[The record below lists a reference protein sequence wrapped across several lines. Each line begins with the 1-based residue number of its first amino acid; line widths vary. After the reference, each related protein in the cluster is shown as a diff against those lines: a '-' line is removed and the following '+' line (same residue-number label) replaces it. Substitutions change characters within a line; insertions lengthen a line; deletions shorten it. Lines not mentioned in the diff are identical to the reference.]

1 MAAPPFDFV
10 YAANLVRDGLRCQ
23 AKRDGETRGKFV
35 VTSGLRRRTF
45 CSIVV
50 SGAVIKLLQREVTSE
65 LRGAPLRA
73 SALERNVR
81 TQTPPRAQRP
91 PLEPRTRRAWPE
103 ARNAGLPVR
112 PRTPLVRGARLF
124 RTPSVALLD
133 RSPPANKVPEP

>member
-1 MAAPPFDFV
+1 MEKHA
-10 YAANLVRDGLRCQ
+10 GQ
-23 AKRDGETRGKFV
+23 FV

-50 SGAVIKLLQREVTSE
+50 RGAVIKLLQREVTSE
-65 LRGAPLRA
+65 LRARLRA

-112 PRTPLVRGARLF
+112 PRTPSVRGARLF